1 VSDDERH
8 FCTDHLQADLKGR
21 SIRGGAVTLAGQG
34 CRFALQ
40 TGTIVVLA
48 RLLTPGDF
56 GLIAMVTAITGF
68 IASFKDAGLSMATV
82 QRDKIDHDQISTLFW
97 VNVALSTAM
106 MILIAALAP
115 AIAWLY
121 GEPRLVWLTL
131 GLAGSFIF
139 AGLAVQHQAL
149 LRRQLRFRALVVI
162 DLASRAIGITAAI
175 VAAAWGAGCWAL
187 VAMAAVTALANAAG
201 VWIACDWR
209 PGLPRR
215 GCGVRSML
223 AFGGNLTVSHVVNNG
238 ARNLDNVLIGSVWGA
253 SLLGAY
259 SKAYQ
264 LLLLPFQQFAAP
276 ITAVALPVLS
286 RLQAEPERFR
296 RYFRGGIMLMT
307 ALGMPLVAFAFVT
320 AHDLTL
326 LVLGDQWAAAAPIFM
341 ALAPAAFVE
350 TFNSAN
356 GWAFIPM
363 ARTDR
368 YLRCVVASSVVIM
381 AAFAIGLP
389 WGAIGVACAYSAARV
404 GLRLPQAIYAFH
416 GTPLTLGDL
425 GAALWRPAAASLLA
439 AAVLWAAT
447 QSGAWPVSSAARIGA
462 ALPVYAVAYGLL
474 LVLLPGGRGC
484 LAQVA
489 TIRDTLLG
497 RPAPLTAS

>member
-1 VSDDERH
+1 MSPDRH
-8 FCTDHLQADLKGR
+8 FNTEHLQGDLKGR
-21 SIRGGAVTLAGQG
+21 SIRGGAVTLTGQG
-34 CRFALQ
+34 FRFALQ
-40 TGTIVVLA
+40 TGSIIVLA
-48 RLLTPGDF
+48 RMLTPGDF
-56 GLIAMVTAITGF
+56 GLIAMITAITGF

-82 QRDKIDHDQISTLFW
+82 QREKIDHDQVSTLFW
-97 VNVALSTAM
+97 INVMLSTAM
-106 MILIAALAP
+106 MLLIAVLAP
-115 AIAWLY
+115 VLAWLY
-121 GEPRLVWLTL
+121 GEPRLVLLTL

-149 LRRQLRFRALVVI
+149 LRRQLRFRALVAI
-162 DLASRAIGITAAI
+162 DIVSRALGIAVAI

-187 VAMAAVTALANAAG
+187 VLMAAVTAVVNAVG
-201 VWIACDWR
+201 VWVVCDWR

-253 SLLGAY
+253 SMLGAY

-264 LLLLPFQQFAAP
+264 LLLLPFQQFASP
-276 ITAVALPVLS
+276 VTAVALPVLS
-286 RLQAEPERFR
+286 RLQSDHARFR
-296 RYFRGGIMLMT
+296 RYFRGGIMLLA

-350 TFNSAN
+350 TFNVAN
-356 GWAFIPM
+356 GWAFIPLG
-363 ARTDR
+363 RTDR

-381 AAFAIGLP
+381 VAFAIGLP

-404 GLRLPQAIYAFH
+404 ALRLPQALYAFH
-416 GTPLTLGDL
+416 GTPLTIGDL

-439 AAVLWAAT
+439 ATGLWIAT
-447 QSGAWPVSSAARIGA
+447 MSASWPVTSGARIAMG
-462 ALPVYAVAYGLL
+462 LLVYAAIYGPL
-474 LVLLPGGRGC
+474 LVLLPGGRDC
-484 LAQVA
+484 FSQIAS
-489 TIRDTLLG
+489 IRHALLG
-497 RPAPLTAS
+497 RPAPVTAS

>member
-1 VSDDERH
+1 MKAEQH
-8 FCTDHLQADLKGR
+8 FCTEHLQADLKGR
-21 SIRGGAVTLAGQG
+21 SIRGGAVTLTGQG

-40 TGTIVVLA
+40 TGSIVILA

-82 QRDKIDHDQISTLFW
+82 QREKIDHAQVSTLFW
-97 VNVALSTAM
+97 INVVLSTAM
-106 MILIAALAP
+106 M
-115 AIAWLY
+115 
-121 GEPRLVWLTL
+121 
-131 GLAGSFIF
+131 
-139 AGLAVQHQAL
+139 VQHQAL
-149 LRRQLRFRALVVI
+149 LRRQLRFRALVAI
-162 DLASRAIGITAAI
+162 DIASRVVGIAVAI

-187 VAMAAVTALANAAG
+187 VLMAAVTALGNAAG

-264 LLLLPFQQFAAP
+264 LLLLPFQQFASP
-276 ITAVALPVLS
+276 VTAVALPVLS
-286 RLQAEPERFR
+286 RLQGDPQRFR
-296 RYFRGGIMLMT
+296 RYFRGGIMLLT

-326 LVLGDQWAAAAPIFM
+326 LVLGDQWTAAAPIFM

-350 TFNSAN
+350 TFNVAN

-363 ARTDR
+363 GRTDR

-389 WGAIGVACAYSAARV
+389 WGAIGVACGYSAARV
-404 GLRLPQAIYAFH
+404 GLRLPQAVYAFH

-425 GAALWRPAAASLLA
+425 GAAVWRPAAASVLA
-439 AAVLWAAT
+439 AVVLWAAT
-447 QSGAWPVSSAARIGA
+447 MSQAWPVSSAGRIGTG
-462 ALPVYAVAYGLL
+462 LPVYAAVYGLL

-484 LAQVA
+484 MAQVA
-489 TIRDTLLG
+489 SIRDALLG
-497 RPAPLTAS
+497 RPAPIAAS

>member
-1 VSDDERH
+1 VSPDRH
-8 FCTDHLQADLKGR
+8 FNTEHLQGDLKGR
-21 SIRGGAVTLAGQG
+21 SIRGGAVTLTGQG
-34 CRFALQ
+34 FRFALQ
-40 TGTIVVLA
+40 TGSIIVLA
-48 RLLTPGDF
+48 RMLTPGDF
-56 GLIAMVTAITGF
+56 GLIAMITAITGF

-82 QRDKIDHDQISTLFW
+82 QREKIDHDQVSTLFW
-97 VNVALSTAM
+97 INVMLSTAM
-106 MILIAALAP
+106 MLLIAVLAP
-115 AIAWLY
+115 VLAWLY
-121 GEPRLVWLTL
+121 GEPRLVLLTL

-149 LRRQLRFRALVVI
+149 LRRQLRFRALVAI
-162 DLASRAIGITAAI
+162 DIVSRALGIAVAI

-187 VAMAAVTALANAAG
+187 VLMAAVTAVVNAVG
-201 VWIACDWR
+201 VWVVCDWR

-253 SLLGAY
+253 SMLGAY

-264 LLLLPFQQFAAP
+264 LLLLPFQQFASP
-276 ITAVALPVLS
+276 VTAVALPVLS
-286 RLQAEPERFR
+286 RLQSDHARFR
-296 RYFRGGIMLMT
+296 RYFRGGIMLLA

-350 TFNSAN
+350 TFNVAN

-363 ARTDR
+363 GRTDR

-389 WGAIGVACAYSAARV
+389 WGAIGVACGYSAARV
-404 GLRLPQAIYAFH
+404 GLRLPQAVYAFH

-425 GAALWRPAAASLLA
+425 GAAVWRPAAASVLA
-439 AAVLWAAT
+439 AVVLWAAT
-447 QSGAWPVSSAARIGA
+447 MSQAWPVSSAGRIGTG
-462 ALPVYAVAYGLL
+462 LPVYAAVYGLL

-484 LAQVA
+484 MAQVA
-489 TIRDTLLG
+489 SIRDALLG
-497 RPAPLTAS
+497 RPAPIAAS